1 MYSLLDNQIQI
12 WVLFLVLISC
22 FFLNLR
28 GIMDNVR
35 EGFGNNFINRAR
47 VQHQR
52 CGVSFGPEQLEK
64 GVKVGKMNT

>member
-1 MYSLLDNQIQI
+1 MGFVS
-12 WVLFLVLISC
+12 FLISF

-28 GIMDNVR
+28 GSKDNVR

-52 CGVSFGPEQLEK
+52 CGVTGVSFGPEQLEK

>member
-1 MYSLLDNQIQI
+1 
-12 WVLFLVLISC
+12 
-22 FFLNLR
+22 
-28 GIMDNVR
+28 MDNGR